1 MQIGEIALIV
11 VPPIRLGR
19 RGKAGDE
26 ADRHFLASSV
36 DDGLIHRAGICLAHG
51 VEDARQQLEIGVIL
65 QNGVGDRHVTGEHI
79 AVHFEL
85 REVERDLV
93 DVGKHFRPDGL
104 GTSADDVL
112 AGIPADGLAV
122 NIRPQL
128 GILIGQ
134 IAEDL
139 HELGRNAEF
148 CAGRAVLL
156 SAELAEALKK
166 FFRAVLRKQGVALLI
181 GKAEPA
187 ALRVVDRHGMIT
199 PFGVGGSG
207 RLCRR
212 GIRCGRRLRFFQTAD
227 FFVDLVDLF
236 LHTGDVRGVRAALL
250 LKSIHSGLNDA
261 ALLIGLRLGDV
272 MLQLRFA
279 GREAIAR
286 GFERLKLSLQRC
298 KTAPQQQNF

>member
-1 MQIGEIALIV
+1 
-11 VPPIRLGR
+11 
-19 RGKAGDE
+19 
-26 ADRHFLASSV
+26 
-36 DDGLIHRAGICLAHG
+36 
-51 VEDARQQLEIGVIL
+51 
-65 QNGVGDRHVTGEHI
+65 
-79 AVHFEL
+79 
-85 REVERDLV
+85 
-93 DVGKHFRPDGL
+93 
-104 GTSADDVL
+104 
-112 AGIPADGLAV
+112 
-122 NIRPQL
+122 
-128 GILIGQ
+128 
-134 IAEDL
+134 
-139 HELGRNAEF
+139 
-148 CAGRAVLL
+148 
-156 SAELAEALKK
+156 
-166 FFRAVLRKQGVALLI
+166 
-181 GKAEPA
+181 
-187 ALRVVDRHGMIT
+187 MIT

-227 FFVDLVDLF
+227 FFVDLVDPF

>member
-1 MQIGEIALIV
+1 M
-11 VPPIRLGR
+11 
-19 RGKAGDE
+19 D
-26 ADRHFLASSV
+26 
-36 DDGLIHRAGICLAHG
+36 
-51 VEDARQQLEIGVIL
+51 
-65 QNGVGDRHVTGEHI
+65 
-79 AVHFEL
+79 
-85 REVERDLV
+85 
-93 DVGKHFRPDGL
+93 
-104 GTSADDVL
+104 
-112 AGIPADGLAV
+112 
-122 NIRPQL
+122 IRPQL
-128 GILIGQ
+128 GILICQ

-166 FFRAVLRKQGVALLI
+166 FCRAVLRKQGVALLI

-212 GIRCGRRLRFFQTAD
+212 GIRCRRLRFFQTAD
-227 FFVDLVDLF
+227 FFVDLVDPF

-272 MLQLRFA
+272 MLQFRFA
-279 GREAIAR
+279 GRKAVSR